1 MSDTPASIL
10 VVDDE
15 ASITEFVSYNL
26 RKEGYDVAV
35 AATGDEALALAKDHA
50 FDLVVLDVM
59 LPGIDGYEVCRRLR
73 ADSSVP
79 VLFLSA
85 RDTELD
91 KVVGLE
97 IGGDDYLA
105 KPFGVRELQARVKA
119 LLRRAP
125 SGAREPGVA
134 GEHIELA
141 GIVLDE
147 GAHTAESDGKL
158 IDLTPREFELL
169 ACLMR
174 HSGKVLSRDVLL
186 RLSLRLSREEEELDE
201 HADLRAQD
209 LGHDRHRHDHREV
222 LERTLVVV
230 LHRQHGARAVAHE
243 HDLGRVVEHL
253 RAGTADVE
261 SAERIGAVGRKCR
274 REHGQHVG
282 THGATNVPRSP
293 TIYRAA
299 VSRGASTNKV
309 SVGAKPVSTEGSV
322 REPPGT

>member
-1 MSDTPASIL
+1 LTDTAARIL

-26 RKEGYDVAV
+26 RKEGYEVAV
-35 AATGDEALALAKDHA
+35 ATNGDEALELAHTTS

-59 LPGIDGYEVCRRLR
+59 LPGMDGYEVCRRLR
-73 ADSSVP
+73 AESSVP

-125 SGAREPGVA
+125 SGTRDGGATGEP
-134 GEHIELA
+134 IEMS
-141 GIVLDE
+141 GIILDE
-147 GAHTAESDGKL
+147 SMHVAEADGRL

-174 HSGKVLSRDVLL
+174 HGGKVLSRDQLL
-186 RLSLRLSREEEELDE
+186 REAWGWEYLVETKTVDTHVKRLRDK
-201 HADLRAQD
+201 
-209 LGHDRHRHDHREV
+209 
-222 LERTLVVV
+222 LEAAGVDP
-230 LHRQHGARAVAHE
+230 A
-243 HDLGRVVEHL
+243 VVETV
-253 RAGTADVE
+253 RGYGYRFRTA
-261 SAERIGAVGRKCR
+261 
-274 REHGQHVG
+274 
-282 THGATNVPRSP
+282 
-293 TIYRAA
+293 
-299 VSRGASTNKV
+299 
-309 SVGAKPVSTEGSV
+309 
-322 REPPGT
+322 